1 MACVCSTAKYD
12 IKLEIWDTAGQE
24 RFQSI
29 TPMYY
34 RNALAAIVVYDL
46 TNAVCTM
53 ILFLSLIIKLI
64 MMNVLEF
71 IRKSKRVCI
80 WASTRQRS

>member
-1 MACVCSTAKYD
+1 MARVCSTAKYD

-46 TNAVCTM
+46 TNAVCILICTM
-53 ILFLSLIIKLI
+53 ILFLSLIIM

-71 IRKSKRVCI
+71 IRKSKRMCI
-80 WASTRQRS
+80 